1 MNQILITFQFVRYL
15 MNATMD
21 KLLSDIFIVEKK
33 VIVPP
38 SHSQIYGINW
48 QGRVSVTGKWRVRCS
63 PHVLAIETIC
73 RDHRSPFSIDSWIMP
88 PIRLQ
93 PMEHS
98 ARFGWSSVQK
108 LFN

>member
-1 MNQILITFQFVRYL
+1 

-21 KLLSDIFIVEKK
+21 KLLRDIFIVGKK
-33 VIVPP
+33 VNVPP
-38 SHSQIYGINW
+38 SDSQIYGINW

-98 ARFGWSSVQK
+98 ARFGWSYVQQ

>member
-1 MNQILITFQFVRYL
+1 

-21 KLLSDIFIVEKK
+21 KLLRDIFIVGKK

-38 SHSQIYGINW
+38 SDSQIYGINW

-93 PMEHS
+93 PMAHS
-98 ARFGWSSVQK
+98 ARFGWGSVQK

>member
-1 MNQILITFQFVRYL
+1 

-21 KLLSDIFIVEKK
+21 KLLRDIVIVGKK

-38 SHSQIYGINW
+38 SDSQIYGINW

-73 RDHRSPFSIDSWIMP
+73 RDHRSPLSIDSWIMP

-93 PMEHS
+93 PMAHS
-98 ARFGWSSVQK
+98 AIDFGDASLRLIVGPIIAIIVK
-108 LFN
+108 